1 MNCPTRN
8 RSCDALSKSKQR
20 KKVLLK
26 NASKKAV
33 VFVSGES
40 SWLSSLE
47 KSAENGWLEKKINE
61 MFYEVFNKA
70 QIFLY

>member
-1 MNCPTRN
+1 MPCQKASRE
-8 RSCDALSKSKQR
+8 

-26 NASKKAV
+26 NTSKKAA

-61 MFYEVFNKA
+61 MFYKVFNKA